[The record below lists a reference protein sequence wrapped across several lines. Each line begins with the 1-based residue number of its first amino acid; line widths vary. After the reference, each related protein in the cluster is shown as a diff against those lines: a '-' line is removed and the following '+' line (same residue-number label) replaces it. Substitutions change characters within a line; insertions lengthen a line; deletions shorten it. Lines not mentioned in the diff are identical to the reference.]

1 MKGWKK
7 AQRTD
12 KKCPVCGSFLMI
24 EKKDVKVRGMIVR
37 DVKVEV
43 CRKCGYTKITD
54 EGFEEVEKEYNKK
67 YGYKERDFWGYS
79 RMYSI
84 GLMGYMSLDSY
95 KGISPDEVEIYDED
109 EEIRKELEKY
119 QIVSHV
125 KEVVEQKGILI
136 SSIAKRLGVT
146 PQRVYAIIKG
156 EKIPTLENAFK
167 LVKVL
172 GVEKVEDLYEFKK
185 ME

>member
-1 MKGWKK
+1 M
-7 AQRTD
+7 
-12 KKCPVCGSFLMI
+12 L
-24 EKKDVKVRGMIVR
+24 EKKDVKVRDMIVR
-37 DVKVEV
+37 DIKVEV
-43 CRKCGYTKITD
+43 CRECGYTKITD
-54 EGFEEVEKEYNKK
+54 EGFEEVKREYNKR
-67 YGYKERDFWGYS
+67 YGYEERDFWRYL
-79 RMYSI
+79 RMSSV
-84 GLMGYMSLDSY
+84 GFMGYMSLDSH
-95 KGISPDEVEIYDED
+95 KEISLDEIEIYDED

-185 ME
+185 IE